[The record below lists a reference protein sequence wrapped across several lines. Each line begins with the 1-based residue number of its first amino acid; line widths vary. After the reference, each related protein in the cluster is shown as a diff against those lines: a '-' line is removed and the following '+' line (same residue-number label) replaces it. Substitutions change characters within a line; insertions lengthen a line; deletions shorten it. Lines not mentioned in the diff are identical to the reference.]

1 MGSSEH
7 KGEFVSQVHDV
18 CCHCWKEKNHFDQLN
33 VTNRIG
39 RRFTTQHFHSS
50 RLYAKLVAGAAT
62 CLGKL
67 QRSRK
72 RFDAENSK
80 VANHN

>member
-1 MGSSEH
+1 MGSSEPN
-7 KGEFVSQVHDV
+7 GEFVPQVRDV
-18 CCHCWKEKNHFDQLN
+18 CWKEKNHFDQLI

-39 RRFTTQHFHSS
+39 RRFTTQRFHSS

-72 RFDAENSK
+72 QF
-80 VANHN
+80 